1 MSQST
6 GIVLA
11 TGALTLGNTFIL
23 SGQQPPD
30 PWNEAAKV
38 IVATAIAAGTLAVI
52 ERPAPELAVAIG
64 WAAFLAVTIIRVNPQ
79 VPSPSERLFQ
89 WWETARR

>member
-1 MSQST
+1 MAQST

-11 TGALTLGNTFIL
+11 TGAVTLGNLFIL
-23 SGQQPPD
+23 GDQPAD

-38 IVATAIAAGTLAVI
+38 IVATGIVAGTLAVI

-64 WAAFLAVTIIRVNPQ
+64 WAAFMALMITRLDPD
-79 VPSPSERLFQ
+79 VPSPTERLFA
-89 WWETARR
+89 WWEKARK